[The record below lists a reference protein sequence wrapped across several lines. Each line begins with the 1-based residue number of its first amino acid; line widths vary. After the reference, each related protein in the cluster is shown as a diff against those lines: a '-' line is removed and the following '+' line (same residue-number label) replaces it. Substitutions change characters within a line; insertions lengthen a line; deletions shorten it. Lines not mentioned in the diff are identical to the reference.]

1 MCEELILSDHDEPS
15 PSKSTT
21 TESQVT
27 VRSSPV
33 VPETVPVCRQCHK
46 KCLSNILSSS
56 ELSHSCAN
64 QRNNNHAPA
73 VGVAPAPANPGSEND
88 WQSFLLLGIC
98 ANPVA
103 SLVKYDP
110 FKTPEISVAPPTPE
124 NSVISDEGEKPRL
137 CLTNGTCD
145 DSMENR
151 QGSAAQTSDDDSPQT
166 EEHPYHSLSNSVQTL
181 RRFGTLSSLEQ
192 FGSEAPDDAFE
203 TNCSSE
209 ESLDEDDECLGLDNE
224 AFNHTSIMS
233 WTARAGSFVA
243 EKMAFFEK
251 LDYRSGGGFFD
262 RYLKSPEELKVN
274 GDEAQEEETSG
285 GTSGEEVWG
294 TPTSGDL
301 DDPLF
306 VEVLNVM
313 ELNFPQPNESY
324 SSDNMDDTELMMDEL
339 LMAPPITGAILR
351 GLLPRRTLEPLIEED
366 FSDSSSSP
374 STSEVEVLLTHVFR
388 MLPQSHQ
395 TGGRR
400 VPTCAHPSRA
410 AGAEALRPPRLPR
423 KTPANQPQPARV
435 SPRSGE
441 KPRRFAQTT
450 RTARPSPNMPRSESY
465 RKIVEAAEDA
475 VLEAADSSRGPP
487 TPVLLFRHFR
497 PAAKF
502 ASIERIPRTKSI
514 RIFEFFNVRR
524 TERRIYE
531 KYPANALAL
540 KTFQEAD
547 DSDSAPSSDS
557 PSKTPSKELKAGRR
571 CSAICPNKTRSTL
584 KLRLHFW
591 FLLAEGK
598 APAHHPQWYTDVA
611 FRKSK
616 EVFRKASIPGELV
629 EELNSPKITKLAAL
643 LNNIGGRWQVKEMA
657 TYADTVIEE
666 RKESVVDISG
676 DLQEFIKR
684 VAAEVDESS
693 TTVYTSPQIPLPKIN
708 VGDPAYV
715 KAADLSAR
723 DVERANFVFSIYD
736 FEGNGTVDA
745 VNLGDMLRAL
755 NLNPTLATIE
765 KLGGTK
771 KKNEKKL
778 KVDEFLPIY
787 SQVKKDKEQG
797 NFDDFLEAL
806 KLYDKEENGTMMAA
820 ELAHTLLSLGERLSD
835 VETDQVIADC
845 LDKEDDEGFVPYEL
859 DSSKSRTGFRPI
871 ILYSFQSTQEEQGFS
886 AFWKATVASLLTDEG
901 YYLNLC
907 CCKLDIDNVKRTI
920 RQVLTRSQHRLRIR
934 HPAGITCCP
943 QPSQAAVP
951 T

>member
-1 MCEELILSDHDEPS
+1 MTS
-15 PSKSTT
+15 PVRPKALQRRASRKTNR
-21 TESQVT
+21 EFPQVT

-209 ESLDEDDECLGLDNE
+209 DDECLGLDNE

-301 DDPLF
+301 DDPLCSPSF
-306 VEVLNVM
+306 EGK
-313 ELNFPQPNESY
+313 QSPNESY

-374 STSEVEVLLTHVFR
+374 SSDPIS
-388 MLPQSHQ
+388 PQSGSSDQ
-395 TGGRR
+395 DIRSGSAAD
-400 VPTCAHPSRA
+400 TCFPDVA
-410 AGAEALRPPRLPR
+410 AVAPNGWAQGADLRPPQSSSWSGSVATTTSPEE
-423 KTPANQPQPARV
+423 NARQ
-435 SPRSGE
+435 SATTSQSLSSEWGE
-441 KPRRFAQTT
+441 AQKVC
-450 RTARPSPNMPRSESY
+450 A
-465 RKIVEAAEDA
+465 DD
-475 VLEAADSSRGPP
+475 ADS
-487 TPVLLFRHFR
+487 T
-497 PAAKF
+497 
-502 ASIERIPRTKSI
+502 
-514 RIFEFFNVRR
+514 
-524 TERRIYE
+524 
-531 KYPANALAL
+531 ALA
-540 KTFQEAD
+540 EYA
-547 DSDSAPSSDS
+547 
-557 PSKTPSKELKAGRR
+557 
-571 CSAICPNKTRSTL
+571 AI
-584 KLRLHFW
+584 
-591 FLLAEGK
+591 
-598 APAHHPQWYTDVA
+598 
-611 FRKSK
+611 
-616 EVFRKASIPGELV
+616 GELPQDSGGGGGCS
-629 EELNSPKITKLAAL
+629 LG
-643 LNNIGGRWQVKEMA
+643 GGR
-657 TYADTVIEE
+657 
-666 RKESVVDISG
+666 
-676 DLQEFIKR
+676 
-684 VAAEVDESS
+684 
-693 TTVYTSPQIPLPKIN
+693 
-708 VGDPAYV
+708 
-715 KAADLSAR
+715 
-723 DVERANFVFSIYD
+723 
-736 FEGNGTVDA
+736 
-745 VNLGDMLRAL
+745 
-755 NLNPTLATIE
+755 
-765 KLGGTK
+765 
-771 KKNEKKL
+771 
-778 KVDEFLPIY
+778 
-787 SQVKKDKEQG
+787 
-797 NFDDFLEAL
+797 
-806 KLYDKEENGTMMAA
+806 
-820 ELAHTLLSLGERLSD
+820 
-835 VETDQVIADC
+835 
-845 LDKEDDEGFVPYEL
+845 
-859 DSSKSRTGFRPI
+859 
-871 ILYSFQSTQEEQGFS
+871 
-886 AFWKATVASLLTDEG
+886 
-901 YYLNLC
+901 
-907 CCKLDIDNVKRTI
+907 
-920 RQVLTRSQHRLRIR
+920 
-934 HPAGITCCP
+934 
-943 QPSQAAVP
+943 
-951 T
+951 

>member
-1 MCEELILSDHDEPS
+1 MRRQPQTLAIDCGSGSDCPADVHDVKKQLETLIEHKCKQIGKTSFNGKCNAIHLEQWMKSQLDNAEPVSPVVEHIDEVWTEDKLRKRSEELQLIDSKGNVAPSRDSNQNDSMCEELILSDHDEPS

-301 DDPLF
+301 DDPLCSPSF
-306 VEVLNVM
+306 EGK
-313 ELNFPQPNESY
+313 QSPNESY

-374 STSEVEVLLTHVFR
+374 SSDPIS
-388 MLPQSHQ
+388 PQSGSSDQ
-395 TGGRR
+395 DIRSGSAAD
-400 VPTCAHPSRA
+400 TCFPDVA
-410 AGAEALRPPRLPR
+410 AVAPNGWAQGADLRPPQSSSWSGSVATTTSPEENARQSATTSQSLSSEWGEAQKVCADDAGMMLR
-423 KTPANQPQPARV
+423 K
-435 SPRSGE
+435 S
-441 KPRRFAQTT
+441 RRF
-450 RTARPSPNMPRSESY
+450 S
-465 RKIVEAAEDA
+465 
-475 VLEAADSSRGPP
+475 DS
-487 TPVLLFRHFR
+487 T
-497 PAAKF
+497 
-502 ASIERIPRTKSI
+502 
-514 RIFEFFNVRR
+514 
-524 TERRIYE
+524 
-531 KYPANALAL
+531 ALA
-540 KTFQEAD
+540 EYA
-547 DSDSAPSSDS
+547 
-557 PSKTPSKELKAGRR
+557 
-571 CSAICPNKTRSTL
+571 AI
-584 KLRLHFW
+584 
-591 FLLAEGK
+591 
-598 APAHHPQWYTDVA
+598 
-611 FRKSK
+611 
-616 EVFRKASIPGELV
+616 GELPQDSGGGGGCS
-629 EELNSPKITKLAAL
+629 LG
-643 LNNIGGRWQVKEMA
+643 GGR
-657 TYADTVIEE
+657 
-666 RKESVVDISG
+666 
-676 DLQEFIKR
+676 
-684 VAAEVDESS
+684 
-693 TTVYTSPQIPLPKIN
+693 
-708 VGDPAYV
+708 
-715 KAADLSAR
+715 
-723 DVERANFVFSIYD
+723 
-736 FEGNGTVDA
+736 
-745 VNLGDMLRAL
+745 
-755 NLNPTLATIE
+755 
-765 KLGGTK
+765 
-771 KKNEKKL
+771 
-778 KVDEFLPIY
+778 
-787 SQVKKDKEQG
+787 
-797 NFDDFLEAL
+797 
-806 KLYDKEENGTMMAA
+806 
-820 ELAHTLLSLGERLSD
+820 
-835 VETDQVIADC
+835 
-845 LDKEDDEGFVPYEL
+845 
-859 DSSKSRTGFRPI
+859 
-871 ILYSFQSTQEEQGFS
+871 
-886 AFWKATVASLLTDEG
+886 
-901 YYLNLC
+901 
-907 CCKLDIDNVKRTI
+907 
-920 RQVLTRSQHRLRIR
+920 
-934 HPAGITCCP
+934 
-943 QPSQAAVP
+943 
-951 T
+951 